1 MLEATS
7 NTVVLGIDVGGTFT
21 DVLAFDPHSGA
32 IVAAYK
38 VPSTPSNPADG
49 AITGV
54 DRYLA
59 HGGAAVR
66 AVFHGT
72 TVGTN
77 ILIEKK
83 GGPSAL
89 ITTDGFRDVLVL
101 RRQARP
107 RLYDLSPMVSP
118 PLVDARW
125 RLEVKERLHHD
136 GSVAVALERAE
147 IARVVAALDGEQL
160 TSVAVSLLH
169 CYANDAHER
178 ALGAAITAAHPQ
190 LFLTLSS
197 DVCRE
202 FREYERTST
211 AVVNA
216 YIGPAVARYIKAL
229 ERELARRSIAQLAIV
244 KSNGGLTSATNAARY
259 PAQLIESG
267 PAAGIIAAAALGA
280 QQGCADLIAFD
291 MGGTTAKVGVVR
303 GGQPRLSNEFD
314 ADRFV
319 DGIDRGG
326 YPIKS
331 PAVDVIEI
339 GAGGGSIARVDAAGV
354 IKVGP
359 HSAGAQPGPACY
371 GRGGER
377 PTVTDA
383 HVCLGHISAAG
394 FGSDDLHIDVSAA
407 HAAVRHHIAAPLGWS
422 VPRAAWGI
430 LTLATANMAEV
441 VRLATLR
448 RGLDPREFTLVAF
461 GGAGPLH
468 AAEIA
473 REVGVRELII
483 PPYPG
488 LFSAIGTLLGDV
500 RHDLVQTFLR
510 LTAELDSATLGTA
523 YDELMA
529 RAEILVAA
537 EHVGLEGWR
546 YERSADLRFEGQLF
560 ELSLPIEDGPR
571 PSGAM
576 LESAFRAAYRASYGY
591 DLNDH
596 AVEVVNLRLVAR
608 APVWRGGWPSIPSAA
623 AVATGTARRRLT
635 YARDGSQRE
644 IDVRSRSELLAGQE
658 LHGPAIIE
666 DFGSTIRVLD
676 GQSVTVRPSGVL
688 VIRDATSNH
697 LSSKD
702 SA

>member
-1 MLEATS
+1 MVESTS
-7 NTVVLGIDVGGTFT
+7 GTVVLGIDVGGTFT
-21 DVLAFDPHSGA
+21 DVLAFDPHNGA

-38 VPSTPSNPADG
+38 VPSTASNPAEG

-54 DRYLA
+54 DRYLQ
-59 HGGAAVR
+59 HGGATVR

-83 GGPSAL
+83 GGPTAL
-89 ITTDGFRDVLVL
+89 LTTDGFRDVLVL

-107 RLYDLSPMVSP
+107 RLYDLSPRVSP
-118 PLVDARW
+118 PLVERRW
-125 RLEVKERLHHD
+125 RLEVNERLNHD
-136 GSVAVALERAE
+136 GSVALALQAAE
-147 IARVVAALDGEQL
+147 IDRMVAMLHDEKLA
-160 TSVAVSLLH
+160 SVAISLLH
-169 CYANDAHER
+169 AYANDAHER
-178 ALGAAITAAHPQ
+178 ALGDAIKAAHPR
-190 LFLTLSS
+190 LFVTLSS
-197 DVCRE
+197 EVCRE

-211 AVVNA
+211 VVVNA
-216 YIGPAVARYIKAL
+216 YIGRAVARYIEAL
-229 ERELARRSIAQLAIV
+229 ERELRARGIAQLAIV
-244 KSNGGLTSATNAARY
+244 KSNGGLTSASNAARY

-267 PAAGIIAAAALGA
+267 PAAGIIAAAALGKEE
-280 QQGCADLIAFD
+280 GFADLIAFD

-303 GGQPRLSNEFD
+303 GGQPRLSNEFE

-319 DGIDRGG
+319 DGVDRGG

-331 PAVDVIEI
+331 PVVDVIEI

-359 HSAGAQPGPACY
+359 HSAGAEPGPACY
-371 GRGGER
+371 GRGGQQA
-377 PTVTDA
+377 TVTDA
-383 HVCLGHISAAG
+383 HVCLGHISAQG
-394 FGSDDLHIDVSAA
+394 FGSEDLQIDAAAA
-407 HAAVRHHIAAPLGWS
+407 HEVVRRHIAAPLGWS

-448 RGLDPREFTLVAF
+448 RGLDPREFALVAF

-473 REVGVRELII
+473 REVGVREVII

-500 RHDLVQTFLR
+500 RHDLVQTYLR
-510 LTAELDSATLGTA
+510 LSADLDSATLNKA
-523 YDELMA
+523 YNELMA

-537 EHVGLEGWR
+537 EDADLKGWR

-560 ELSLPIEDGPR
+560 ELSLPLEDGPQAN
-571 PSGAM
+571 GAM
-576 LESAFRAAYRASYGY
+576 LERAFRKAYRSNYGY
-591 DLNDH
+591 DLHDH

-608 APVWRGGWPSIPSAA
+608 APVWRGGWPSTGSPAPSS
-623 AVATGTARRRLT
+623 ATTPARRLT
-635 YARDGSQRE
+635 HTRDGSQRE
-644 IDVRSRSELLAGQE
+644 VEVLTRTALLAGQA
-658 LHGPAIIE
+658 LDGPAIIE

-676 GQSVTVRPSGVL
+676 GQSVTVRASGVL
-688 VIRDATSNH
+688 VIRDH
-697 LSSKD
+697 ESSKD

>member
-1 MLEATS
+1 MAEATS
-7 NTVVLGIDVGGTFT
+7 GAVVLGIDVGGTFT
-21 DVLAFDPHSGA
+21 DVLAFDPDKGA

-38 VPSTPSNPADG
+38 VPSTASNPADG

-54 DRYLA
+54 ERFLQRD
-59 HGGAAVR
+59 GASAR

-72 TVGTN
+72 TIGTN

-89 ITTDGFRDVLVL
+89 VTTEGFRDVLVL

-107 RLYDLSPMVSP
+107 RLYDLAPMVSP

-125 RLEVKERLHHD
+125 RLQVNERLNHD
-136 GSVAVALERAE
+136 GSVAVALQAAE
-147 IARVVAALDGEQL
+147 IDRIVEELRNEQL

-169 CYANDAHER
+169 AYANDAHER
-178 ALGAAITAAHPQ
+178 ALGAAIAAAHPQ
-190 LFLTLSS
+190 LFVTLSS

-216 YIGPAVARYIKAL
+216 YIGPAVARYIEAL
-229 ERELARRSIAQLAIV
+229 ERELATRSIAHLAIV

-267 PAAGIIAAAALGA
+267 PAAGIIAAAALGREE
-280 QQGCADLIAFD
+280 GFADLIAFD

-303 GGQPRLSNEFD
+303 AGQPRLSNEFE

-319 DGIDRGG
+319 DGVDRGG

-331 PAVDVIEI
+331 PVVDIIEI
-339 GAGGGSIARVDAAGV
+339 GAGGGSIARVDSAGV

-359 HSAGAQPGPACY
+359 HSAAAEPGPACY
-371 GRGGER
+371 GRGGEQA
-377 PTVTDA
+377 TVTDA

-394 FGSDDLHIDVSAA
+394 FGSEDLQLDADAA
-407 HAAVRHHIAAPLGWS
+407 HEAVRRHVAEPLGWS

-448 RGLDPREFTLVAF
+448 RGLDPRDFTLVAF

-473 REVGVRELII
+473 REVGVGEVII

-500 RHDLVQTFLR
+500 RHDLVQTFLQ
-510 LTAELDSATLGTA
+510 LTADLDRATLSKA
-523 YDELMA
+523 YDELMD
-529 RAEILVAA
+529 RAQSLVAA
-537 EHVGLEGWR
+537 EDAELEDWR
-546 YERSADLRFEGQLF
+546 FERSADLRFEGQLF
-560 ELSLPIEDGPR
+560 ELPLPLSDGPQ
-571 PSGAM
+571 PDGATM
-576 LESAFRAAYRASYGY
+576 EREFRSAYRAAYGY

-608 APVWRGGWPSIPSAA
+608 AAVWRGGWPRTTASAQATASAA
-623 AVATGTARRRLT
+623 RRQLIHT
-635 YARDGSQRE
+635 RDGEQRE
-644 IDVRSRSELLAGQE
+644 VDVVARNTLLAGMQ
-658 LHGPAIIE
+658 LRGPAIIE
-666 DFGSTIRVLD
+666 DFGSTIRLLGGQVL
-676 GQSVTVRPSGVL
+676 TVRPSGVL
-688 VIRDATSNH
+688 VIRDLEA
-697 LSSKD
+697 SKD